1 MTAYV
6 LVHGAFRGGWAW
18 DAPPGD
24 AHGGVRARLE
34 AAGHRV
40 LAPSLPQ
47 AGERYDG
54 TDPLVTLPD
63 YVADLVAA
71 IEAADLREVVLVGHS
86 QGGVVA
92 IAVAAAVPDR
102 VARLVLLDAPVPDPG
117 TSVAEVVPVEVRA
130 AYGDPPPPSTWLPAR
145 PLDVDDG
152 LGLTPPLVAWA
163 NALLTP
169 SPAGPAYDPV
179 PALPSGIA
187 VRQVFFARTP
197 AWFPCIHTRA
207 RLDAQGTA
215 YELLDAGHDA
225 PLTHPAEVAA
235 LLLRA

>member
-18 DAPPGD
+18 DAPPGEL
-24 AHGGVRARLE
+24 GVRARLE
-34 AAGHRV
+34 AAGHQV

-47 AGERYDG
+47 AGDRYDG

-92 IAVAAAVPDR
+92 IAAAAAVPSR
-102 VARLVLLDAPVPDPG
+102 VAALVLLDAPVPDPG
-117 TSVAEVVPVEVRA
+117 TSVAEVVPAEVRA

-145 PLDVDDG
+145 PLAADPDA
-152 LGLTPPLVAWA
+152 GLTDELVAWA
-163 NALLTP
+163 NPLLTP

-179 PALPSGIA
+179 PAVPPGIP

-215 YELLDAGHDA
+215 YEVLDAGHDA

>member
-1 MTAYV
+1 MTTYV

-18 DAPPGD
+18 DAPPGAD
-24 AHGGVRARLE
+24 GVRARLE

-54 TDPLVTLPD
+54 SDPLVTLPD
-63 YVADLVAA
+63 YVADLAA
-71 IEAADLREVVLVGHS
+71 EIESHDLHEVVLVGHS

-102 VARLVLLDAPVPDPG
+102 VAALVLLDSPVPDPG
-117 TSVAEVVPVEVRA
+117 ASVAEVVPAEVQA
-130 AYGDPPPPSTWLPAR
+130 AYGDPPPPSAWLPAR
-145 PLDVDDG
+145 PLSADPEV
-152 LGLTPPLVAWA
+152 GLTDELVTWA
-163 NALLTP
+163 NPLLTP

-179 PALPSGIA
+179 PGLPAAIP

-207 RLDAQGTA
+207 RLDAEGTA
-215 YELLDAGHDA
+215 YEVLDAGHDA

-235 LLLRA
+235 LLLRT